1 MADQESR
8 PCSVLAYGDL
18 KRVELAVALANQPE
32 LLLLDE
38 PTAGM
43 APKERVE
50 LMALTAEI
58 VAERGISV
66 LFTEHDMD
74 VVFTHAGR
82 IIVLDRG
89 ALIAE
94 GTPEDVR
101 NDEQVQRIYL
111 GTQHA

>member
-1 MADQESR
+1 
-8 PCSVLAYGDL
+8 
-18 KRVELAVALANQPE
+18 
-32 LLLLDE
+32 
-38 PTAGM
+38 M

-101 NDEQVQRIYL
+101 NDERVQRIYL